1 LNSWKTLWLL
11 IKIQKRSRG
20 SEKGFDES
28 QKGSTESLVNGLNIN
43 QGIQSSLLA
52 KLNAAAAALAADNTA
67 TACTKLQDFINE
79 CNAQSGKKLS
89 VEQADELIA
98 RANEIRASL
107 GCP

>member
-1 LNSWKTLWLL
+1 VAISASFRYSLALVSAFDIDDL
-11 IKIQKRSRG
+11 IA
-20 SEKGFDES
+20 
-28 QKGSTESLVNGLNIN
+28 LVNGLNIH
-43 QGIQSSLLA
+43 QGIQNSLLA